1 MEGQTRQTRVN
12 SFGTYLRTVQTE
24 SPSKDPQ
31 VKLLKLLVRG
41 PKFLRELPAESGLEI
56 PEFLS
61 TLKKLQDLHLVQV
74 TSESQGEVVNLTAT
88 GAEVAA
94 KAE

>member
-1 MEGQTRQTRVN
+1 MEEQTRQTRVN
-12 SFGTYLRTVQTE
+12 SFGTYLRTLQTE

-41 PKFLRELPAESGLEI
+41 PKLLHELHTESALDL
-56 PEFLS
+56 PDFLS

-74 TSESQGEVVNLTAT
+74 TSETRGELARLTTT
-88 GAEVAA
+88 GAEVAV